1 MPGISHYSEEEEMRK
16 ERSLGWAVTALL
28 LVASML
34 LASCAPATAAPTQ
47 APVATEA
54 PTQAATE
61 AATEAAT
68 AAPTEAPTEPA
79 TGGTLDPAQF
89 SPDIVVP
96 DEEITLT
103 FASWV
108 HTGQPD
114 DEWEVL
120 AKEFHDLYP
129 NITIEFQDIPS
140 EEMHDKLLTQIAAN
154 NPPDAAYIDSGTLG
168 EFGLRGA
175 LVKLDDF
182 ISKSNVIKT
191 DDYLPAF
198 LSAATVESSYY
209 GLPIDGETTGL
220 FYRTDRFQEAGLDPN
235 KPPTTWEE
243 FQADAEKL
251 TDAANKKYGYA
262 IFATDYESSYYFL
275 PWLWQAGGL
284 VLNPDDPNDVI
295 VDNEAGK
302 KAADFYVNLKKYS
315 PADLLNS
322 NSYDGRT
329 AFANGDVAM
338 YMAGAWFAGTLLSEF
353 PDATGKWAAAPLPQ
367 DQKCATTVASDD
379 LVIFSG
385 GKHPEAAYKWI
396 EFVSAPDHMR
406 ELNLGTPDS
415 PSTLLPPRQSLLDDP
430 KTYENREVLKGFAD
444 AMKCAFIEPAVQ
456 PKYYVVDEALYQ
468 NLNKAFYGEFPDG
481 AAAMDAAAK
490 QAEEN
495 LKKP

>member
-16 ERSLGWAVTALL
+16 ERSLVWSVTALL
-28 LVASML
+28 VVASML
-34 LASCAPATAAPTQ
+34 LSACAPKATATQAPLPTQ
-47 APVATEA
+47 APATEAPTQVATEA
-54 PTQAATE
+54 PTEAATQAPATE
-61 AATEAAT
+61 APAA
-68 AAPTEAPTEPA
+68 A
-79 TGGTLDPAQF
+79 LDPAQF
-89 SPDIVVP
+89 SPDIKVP
-96 DEEITLT
+96 DEQVTLT

-114 DEWEVL
+114 DAWEVM
-120 AKEFHDLYP
+120 AQEFHKLYP

-175 LVKLDDF
+175 LVKLDDY

-198 LSAATVESSYY
+198 LSAATVEKSYY

-251 TDAANKKYGYA
+251 TDVPNKKYGYA
-262 IFATDYESSYYFL
+262 VFATDYESSYYFL

-302 KAADFYVNLKKYS
+302 RAADFYVNLKKYS

-353 PDATGKWAAAPLPQ
+353 PDATGKWAAA
-367 DQKCATTVASDD
+367 
-379 LVIFSG
+379 
-385 GKHPEAAYKWI
+385 
-396 EFVSAPDHMR
+396 
-406 ELNLGTPDS
+406 
-415 PSTLLPPRQSLLDDP
+415 
-430 KTYENREVLKGFAD
+430 
-444 AMKCAFIEPAVQ
+444 
-456 PKYYVVDEALYQ
+456 
-468 NLNKAFYGEFPDG
+468 
-481 AAAMDAAAK
+481 
-490 QAEEN
+490 
-495 LKKP
+495 

>member
-1 MPGISHYSEEEEMRK
+1 MRK

-338 YMAGAWFAGTLLSEF
+338 YMAGA
-353 PDATGKWAAAPLPQ
+353 
-367 DQKCATTVASDD
+367 
-379 LVIFSG
+379 
-385 GKHPEAAYKWI
+385 
-396 EFVSAPDHMR
+396 
-406 ELNLGTPDS
+406 
-415 PSTLLPPRQSLLDDP
+415 
-430 KTYENREVLKGFAD
+430 
-444 AMKCAFIEPAVQ
+444 
-456 PKYYVVDEALYQ
+456 
-468 NLNKAFYGEFPDG
+468 
-481 AAAMDAAAK
+481 
-490 QAEEN
+490 
-495 LKKP
+495 